1 MAIEPHEFVTQLAQ
15 KLVGDQRHAIP
26 GKAADQLAN
35 RADVSE
41 LASFA
46 GYLGGTVEREDKQWR
61 LLYLDSQ
68 LQTWLLVRDV
78 DILYHEQVK
87 DDTAALEKRDVI
99 WVKADASVGRGS
111 GPQSV
116 ESRFLTGEFTKA
128 GDFDTAPGGGTMAA
142 ATGLFCE
149 ARTPFCCW
157 GRRSR

>member
-15 KLVGDQRHAIP
+15 KLVGDQQYAVP
-26 GKAADQLAN
+26 GKAADQLAK

-46 GYLGGTVEREDKQWR
+46 GYLGGTVGREGKQWR

-68 LQTWLLVRDV
+68 LQTWLLVREV

-128 GDFDTAPGGGTMAA
+128 GDFDTAPGGGTTAA
-142 ATGLFCE
+142 ATGIFCE

-157 GRRSR
+157 GRRTR